1 MPEKFQN
8 KYRIQSNGIPN
19 WDYSG
24 NGMYFITLVTQHRE
38 CNLGQIINDEMVLSG
53 FGEIVNIEWNKSFE
67 IRTELFCDEYIIMPN
82 HLHAIVM
89 IEKTNENDDDMGETN
104 EQNVELRGQNDE
116 THGPIVETH
125 GRASLRAQRGDANHA
140 FHRKPKSISSF
151 VTGFKSAINTEID
164 DFIDEY
170 QLNIPKYNKN
180 NHFFQPNYHDHV
192 IRNDEEYHRIKQY
205 IKTNPAIWKDDKF
218 YD

>member
-82 HLHAIVM
+82 HLHAI
-89 IEKTNENDDDMGETN
+89 
-104 EQNVELRGQNDE
+104 
-116 THGPIVETH
+116 
-125 GRASLRAQRGDANHA
+125 
-140 FHRKPKSISSF
+140 
-151 VTGFKSAINTEID
+151 
-164 DFIDEY
+164 
-170 QLNIPKYNKN
+170 
-180 NHFFQPNYHDHV
+180 
-192 IRNDEEYHRIKQY
+192 
-205 IKTNPAIWKDDKF
+205 
-218 YD
+218 